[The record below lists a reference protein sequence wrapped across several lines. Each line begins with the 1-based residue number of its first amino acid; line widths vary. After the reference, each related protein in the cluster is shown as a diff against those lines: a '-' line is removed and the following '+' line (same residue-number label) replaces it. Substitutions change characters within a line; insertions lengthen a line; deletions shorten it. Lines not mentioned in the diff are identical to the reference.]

1 MRLTKNDYIAKNIYI
16 VITLFLTVMASWG
29 KTSCAETHTRHTQTI
44 SGKVI
49 HISDGDTY
57 DILTE
62 GNITHRVRML
72 GIDAPEKG
80 QDFHRKATDYL
91 KSLLYN
97 QTVTI
102 QFESTD
108 RYGRLLAFTYLSD
121 GREASHE
128 MIRAGYAWHYL
139 QYNQDDDL
147 AQLEQEAREKKIGL
161 WASPNPIEPWVERAN
176 RREEYKKESLHNR
189 DSLQKP

>member
-1 MRLTKNDYIAKNIYI
+1 MVT
-16 VITLFLTVMASWG
+16 WG
-29 KTSCAETHTRHTQTI
+29 KPSCAETHTQNTQTI
-44 SGKVI
+44 TGKVI

-57 DILTE
+57 DLLTE
-62 GNITHRVRML
+62 DNITHRVRML

-102 QFESTD
+102 QFDNTD

-128 MIRAGYAWHYL
+128 MIRAGYAWHYR

-147 AQLEQEAREKKIGL
+147 EQLEQEARQNKIGL
-161 WASPNPIEPWVERAN
+161 WADPNPIEPWVERVN
-176 RREEYKKESLHNR
+176 RREQNKKESLNNG
-189 DSLQKP
+189 DSF

>member
-1 MRLTKNDYIAKNIYI
+1 MRLTRNDYIAKNIYI
-16 VITLFLTVMASWG
+16 LVSLFLTIMVTWG
-29 KTSCAETHTRHTQTI
+29 KPSCAETHTKNTQTI
-44 SGKVI
+44 TGKVI

-62 GNITHRVRML
+62 DNITHRVRML

-102 QFESTD
+102 QFDNTD

-128 MIRAGYAWHYL
+128 MIRAGYAWHYR

-147 AQLEQEAREKKIGL
+147 KQLEQEARQNKIGL
-161 WASPNPIEPWVERAN
+161 WADPNPIEPWVERVN
-176 RREEYKKESLHNR
+176 RREQNKKESLNDG
-189 DSLQKP
+189 DSF